1 MKKPQSPGIWALG
14 LHKDARSRGLFI
26 TLQVRTWEDKA
37 GGILI
42 LRNDPMIHVKEVIE
56 GTLSLQITLVDGY
69 SF

>member
-42 LRNDPMIHVKEVIE
+42 LMIHVKEVIE